1 MQPAPS
7 DLRYAA
13 PETRSAQ
20 AWLGLALGV
29 LVVAGVFAAMV
40 VIGRM
45 PPFDRFVTDPLFFKR
60 CLVVHVNLALVA
72 WFYSFIAVLLGLL
85 PGRGESGRLARRAP
99 QLAVAGVA
107 GMLVAAALPGA
118 RPVLSNYIPM
128 IDHPLFSLGQLV
140 FAAAVLLGVS
150 DRRLWTAAPAEP
162 AVLALPAAARIG
174 LRATAAALWLAALTF
189 AISFAHLP
197 PGVAPEVRFELL
209 VWGGGH
215 VLQLACT
222 LAMLSAWVLLLEPSL
237 GRSPVSGRA
246 AGWLCAALVLP
257 WLSAPLLALAGTW
270 SASYREGF
278 THFMQWSIFP
288 GVLVFLG
295 LCLRA
300 LRGARAAGARAPR
313 LADPGV
319 VAFAVSAALTV
330 LGFALGAAIRGSNT
344 MVPAHYH
351 ASIGGVTVAF
361 MAVAYRLL
369 PAFGF
374 PIATRGLRRATAW
387 QPVVYGVGQ
396 MVFAA
401 GFGLAGAHGMSRK
414 AYGAEQA
421 ARGAAETIGLV
432 VMGVGGF
439 AAIAGGLLFLG
450 LVFVIWR
457 RAPGARA
464 AAAAWRNRW
473 TREIPTASIRS
484 RG

>member
-1 MQPAPS
+1 MQPVPS
-7 DLRYAA
+7 DPRHAA
-13 PETRSAQ
+13 PEAAAAR
-20 AWLGLALGV
+20 AWFALALGV
-29 LVVAGVFAAMV
+29 LVVAGVFAALV

-85 PGRGESGRLARRAP
+85 PGRGESGRLARGAP
-99 QLAVAGVA
+99 RLAAAGVVA
-107 GMLVAAALPGA
+107 MLVAAALPGA
-118 RPVLSNYIPM
+118 RPILSNYIPA
-128 IDHPLFSLGQLV
+128 IDHWLFALGQLL
-140 FAAAVLLGVS
+140 FGAAVLVGVS
-150 DRRLWTAAPAEP
+150 DRRLLAAAPAEP
-162 AVLALPAAARIG
+162 AVLAIPAAARTG

-189 AISFAHLP
+189 AVSFAELP
-197 PGVAPEVRFELL
+197 SGVAPEVRVELL

-222 LAMLSAWVLLLEPSL
+222 LAMLSAWVLLLTPAL
-237 GRSPVSGRA
+237 GRSPLSGRGA
-246 AGWLCAALVLP
+246 AWLCAALVLP
-257 WLSAPLLALAGTW
+257 WLSAPLLALEGTW

-295 LCLRA
+295 LCVRA
-300 LRGARAAGARAPR
+300 LRGAGVRGRRAVGLP
-313 LADPGV
+313 DPGA
-319 VAFAVSAALTV
+319 VAFGVSAALTV

-369 PAFGF
+369 PAFGL
-374 PIATRGLRRATAW
+374 PIATRALRRATAL

-421 ARGAAETIGLV
+421 TRGTAETIGLV

-450 LVFVIWR
+450 LVFVVWR
-457 RAPGARA
+457 RAHAARA
-464 AAAAWRNRW
+464 ADAAWRNRW